1 MPAATIGLVLTRK
14 STATA
19 PQSSAPA
26 RNPIAIVPA
35 LGFLLMVAATAL
47 AARWA
52 EARFGSAGI
61 AAVLVISGSFDVDAA
76 IVTLGGLPAGTI
88 APELAGLVL
97 AGPVV
102 INTLFKTGIVATYA
116 GWARGRAAI
125 LALLA
130 ATTAVALVAVFILV
144 TQQGV

>member
-1 MPAATIGLVLTRK
+1 
-14 STATA
+14 
-19 PQSSAPA
+19 
-26 RNPIAIVPA
+26 
-35 LGFLLMVAATAL
+35 MVAATAL

-102 INTLFKTGIVATYA
+102 INTLFKTTIVATYA